1 MRLLSNAKVILKV
14 ALPLVILSILTAGLG
29 LYSRATLGDLA
40 AQTQQIVDVQAT
52 RLESVLN
59 VRINVNEASIQARNI
74 LIETRE
80 TEMAQYKSRY
90 DAAIKSAF
98 ENVDRLIAMSDTAE
112 RKAVNQTLRDT
123 MTEFFAIMDRA
134 NLHGMKNDNETASK
148 ILLTEATVGLAKVRA
163 ITQPRIDRPTAELR
177 QARDDAEQAVSRAS
191 TLLVATAAFGLLG
204 ALTLASLIVVF
215 GLTRPMGSL
224 VAVLQRMAKGDTEAE
239 IVEARH
245 GDEIGAVGKAVEG
258 IKAMVAQKTAGQ
270 AEIKRGGHQQH
281 RRRGAGLRGDGGCG
295 DAGPGRRLR
304 AVAPIRAP
312 RRRGRALPRHRAGCL
327 WRA

>member
-1 MRLLSNAKVILKV
+1 
-14 ALPLVILSILTAGLG
+14 
-29 LYSRATLGDLA
+29 
-40 AQTQQIVDVQAT
+40 
-52 RLESVLN
+52 
-59 VRINVNEASIQARNI
+59 
-74 LIETRE
+74 
-80 TEMAQYKSRY
+80 
-90 DAAIKSAF
+90 
-98 ENVDRLIAMSDTAE
+98 MSDTAE

-239 IVEARH
+239 IVEARR

-258 IKAMVAQKTAGQ
+258 IKAMVAQKAAEQ

-304 AVAPIRAP
+304 AVAPIRAS
-312 RRRGRALPRHRAGCL
+312 RRRGRALPRHRAGGL
-327 WRA
+327 RRA